1 MSKPFFNAW
10 LGAGLATILLLLA
23 APGMAQQSKYRE
35 GLHYFKIDQVGA
47 PSSDGKVEVIEAFSY
62 MCPHCNTFEPFINS
76 WLERKP
82 EHVKFNRMPVIFGRR
97 TWEIYARAYV
107 TAENMGVAEEA
118 HGPLMDA
125 LYKEKKIMRN
135 MEEIAQFY
143 SQFGVTASEFVG
155 TSESFA
161 VDATLSRNQRALQ
174 NYGVSGTPT
183 MIVNGKYL
191 VKGSEAVPN
200 FDTMLDVVDTLIAQ
214 EAAAMA
220 SAAEGDASSAAEGR

>member
-10 LGAGLATILLLLA
+10 LGAGLAAIVLLA
-23 APGMAQQSKYRE
+23 APAMAQQSKYRE
-35 GLHYFKIDQVGA
+35 GLHYFKIDQSGA

-76 WLERKP
+76 WLKRKP
-82 EHVKFNRMPVIFGRR
+82 EHVKFTRMPVIFGRG
-97 TWEIYARAYV
+97 TWELYARAYV
-107 TAENMGVAEEA
+107 AADNMGVAEEA

-135 MEEIAQFY
+135 MEELAEFY
-143 SQFGVTASEFVG
+143 SQFGVTASEFLG
-155 TSESFA
+155 TSKSFA

-174 NYGVSGTPT
+174 NYGVNGTPT

-191 VKGSEAVPN
+191 VQGSEAVPN
-200 FDTMLDVVDTLIAQ
+200 YDTLLNVVDTLVAQ

-220 SAAEGDASSAAEGR
+220 SAADGEASNAAEGR